1 MNNDVFPNKFKAALA
16 AKQVQIGCWS
26 ALSNPISTEVLGL
39 AGFDWLVLDGE
50 HAPNDI
56 STFIPQLMALKGSAS
71 APVVRVPTNEPV
83 IIKRLLDI
91 GFYNFL
97 IPFVETKEE
106 AEQAVAS
113 TRYPP
118 EGIRGVSVSH
128 RANMFGTVAD
138 YFAQSN
144 KNITIL
150 VQIESQ
156 QGVDNVDAIAA
167 TEGVDGIFVGPS
179 DLAAALGHLG
189 NASHPDVQK
198 AIQHIF
204 NRASAHGKPSGIL
217 APVEADA
224 RRYLEW
230 GATFVAVG
238 SDLGVFRSATQKLAD
253 TFKKITTTAIRE
265 MIDMTMK
272 VGFIGLG
279 IMGKPMSKNLLK
291 AGYSLVVADR
301 NPEAIADVIAA
312 GAETAA
318 TAKAIAEQCDVIIT
332 MLPNSP
338 HVKEVALGENG
349 IIEGA
354 KPGTV
359 LIDMS
364 SIAPLASREISE
376 ALKAKGI
383 DMLDAPVSGGEPKAI
398 DGTLSV
404 MVGGD
409 KAIFDKYYDL
419 MKAMAGSVVHTG
431 EIGAGNV
438 TKLANQVIVALNIA
452 AMSEALTLATK
463 AGVNP
468 DLVYQAIRGGLAG
481 STVLDAKAPM
491 VMDRNFKPGFRID
504 LHIKDLANAL
514 DTSHGVGA
522 QLPLTAAVMEMMQ
535 ALRADGLG
543 TADHSALACY
553 YEKLAKVEVTR

>member
-1 MNNDVFPNKFKAALA
+1 
-16 AKQVQIGCWS
+16 
-26 ALSNPISTEVLGL
+26 
-39 AGFDWLVLDGE
+39 
-50 HAPNDI
+50 
-56 STFIPQLMALKGSAS
+56 
-71 APVVRVPTNEPV
+71 
-83 IIKRLLDI
+83 
-91 GFYNFL
+91 
-97 IPFVETKEE
+97 
-106 AEQAVAS
+106 
-113 TRYPP
+113 
-118 EGIRGVSVSH
+118 
-128 RANMFGTVAD
+128 
-138 YFAQSN
+138 
-144 KNITIL
+144 
-150 VQIESQ
+150 
-156 QGVDNVDAIAA
+156 
-167 TEGVDGIFVGPS
+167 
-179 DLAAALGHLG
+179 
-189 NASHPDVQK
+189 
-198 AIQHIF
+198 
-204 NRASAHGKPSGIL
+204 
-217 APVEADA
+217 
-224 RRYLEW
+224 
-230 GATFVAVG
+230 
-238 SDLGVFRSATQKLAD
+238 
-253 TFKKITTTAIRE
+253 
-265 MIDMTMK
+265 MTMK

-481 STVLDAKAPM
+481 STLSVDAAVRNMVELTGVTPAEAIHMASLHPARMLGVDGVLGSL
-491 VMDRNFKPGFRID
+491 KPGKR
-504 LHIKDLANAL
+504 ASVVAL
-514 DTSHGVGA
+514 DSGLHVQQIWIQG
-522 QLPLTAAVMEMMQ
+522 QLA
-535 ALRADGLG
+535 
-543 TADHSALACY
+543 SF
-553 YEKLAKVEVTR
+553 